1 MIKNFQIKCANF
13 QDNSSCEIFSGTCI
27 SIHEKS
33 ANPDEATVHH
43 KKKEIYKKKFK
54 VNLIEK
60 NKNNYD
66 GNYKEDV
73 FLI

>member
-1 MIKNFQIKCANF
+1 LNFEERHIG
-13 QDNSSCEIFSGTCI
+13 SREISV
-27 SIHEKS
+27 HD
-33 ANPDEATVHH
+33 DEGIVHH

-66 GNYKEDV
+66 GNYKKDV

>member
-1 MIKNFQIKCANF
+1 MICDSLRNF
-13 QDNSSCEIFSGTCI
+13 I
-27 SIHEKS
+27 SAHEKS
-33 ANPDEATVHH
+33 AHDDEGIVHH

-60 NKNNYD
+60 NKINYD
-66 GNYKEDV
+66 GNYKKDV